1 MVRIYLD
8 KFNKKRLLVP
18 VPQKLLLPPVKIL
31 EVIMEEPFLTQEEL
45 QGLSQKNIAD
55 LDSVNRFFGFS
66 PLTIKE
72 NLIL

>member
-1 MVRIYLD
+1 
-8 KFNKKRLLVP
+8 
-18 VPQKLLLPPVKIL
+18 
-31 EVIMEEPFLTQEEL
+31 MEEPFLTQEEL